1 MSKKNPE
8 YDFKWCPGCGD
19 FGVRRAL
26 EMAMQERM
34 VKTEFPIENNVVVA
48 GIGCSGNT
56 VHLLE
61 GAQPFGFH
69 GIHGRTLPIAM
80 GVKMSRPDLNVV
92 IVAGDGDFLS
102 IGGEHITPQA
112 QRNLNVCC
120 VIMDNGVYGLTKG
133 QTSPTTPL
141 GQITPT
147 TPYGKV
153 EGSINPM
160 ELYLTVGVS
169 FVASAFSSK
178 VKDMVKL
185 IGEGMDYPGFSIVH
199 VQSPCTTYNDT
210 YDYLKGNAKTGT
222 PAAIWDIPEEHD
234 VTDRDAAVALLR
246 SGGLPLGVL
255 YKDPESEPFEDRM
268 RRSNAKANPRS
279 AEQLLDALKV

>member
-1 MSKKNPE
+1 MCIR
-8 YDFKWCPGCGD
+8 D
-19 FGVRRAL
+19 R
-26 EMAMQERM
+26 
-34 VKTEFPIENNVVVA
+34 
-48 GIGCSGNT
+48 
-56 VHLLE
+56 
-61 GAQPFGFH
+61 
-69 GIHGRTLPIAM
+69 
-80 GVKMSRPDLNVV
+80 
-92 IVAGDGDFLS
+92 
-102 IGGEHITPQA
+102 
-112 QRNLNVCC
+112 
-120 VIMDNGVYGLTKG
+120 DNGVYGLTKG
-133 QTSPTTPL
+133 QTSPTTPI